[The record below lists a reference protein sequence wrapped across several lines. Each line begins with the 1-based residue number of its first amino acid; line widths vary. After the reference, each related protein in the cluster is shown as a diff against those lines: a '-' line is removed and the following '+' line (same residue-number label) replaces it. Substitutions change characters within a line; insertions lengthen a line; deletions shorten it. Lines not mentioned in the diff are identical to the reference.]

1 MYDFDPIVS
10 PYNGHM
16 LRNLSKYYLLICC
29 KQGSS
34 THFCHFLATAFVTD
48 VLAGSNPMHWA
59 QKRKASIAGGLTIQ
73 WWAMRDVR
81 VRPAPPAPR
90 FAAPLLACCA
100 GKRLR
105 VSSAPH
111 PGGFEPHALGPKKKG
126 PHSWEPIK
134 SVVGDEGCRV
144 RLTPPAFAS
153 GLRPSRAALEN
164 VSRFLSFAPC
174 RVRIPCAGPKQK
186 RSPCE
191 DRFQFNGGR

>member
-48 VLAGSNPMHWA
+48 VLAGSNPMHRA
-59 QKRKASIAGGLTIQ
+59 QAKTVPLRGPFPIL

-81 VRPAPPAPR
+81 VRLAPPASR
-90 FAAPLLACCA
+90 FVAPLLACCA

-111 PGGFEPHALGPKKKG
+111 PVGFESHEMGANKTVPLRGPF
-126 PHSWEPIK
+126 PIQWWAMRD
-134 SVVGDEGCRV
+134 SN
-144 RLTPPAFAS
+144 PQ
-153 GLRPSRAALEN
+153 
-164 VSRFLSFAPC
+164 
-174 RVRIPCAGPKQK
+174 PCACKAPALTVAPIA
-186 RSPCE
+186 RAE
-191 DRFQFNGGR
+191 RV

>member
-1 MYDFDPIVS
+1 MYDFDPIIS

-111 PGGFEPHALGPKKKG
+111 PGFFFFFFFGGF
-126 PHSWEPIK
+126 
-134 SVVGDEGCRV
+134 V
-144 RLTPPAFAS
+144 
-153 GLRPSRAALEN
+153 LRWKTLA
-164 VSRFLSFAPC
+164 RFLSSAPRFFFFFFFW
-174 RVRIPCAGPKQK
+174 RVRTPCAGPKK
-186 RSPCE
+186 ERPP
-191 DRFQFNGGR
+191 